1 MQTKINNNKI
11 LTEILYN
18 KLETLDVPKDDYS
31 YEFTHDEYIFL
42 VNFVD
47 ELLTETFKIKPET
60 IINNLDKNYIKN
72 IINKIK

>member
-1 MQTKINNNKI
+1 MQTKINKNKI

-18 KLETLDVPKDDYS
+18 KLETLDVPKNEYS

>member
-1 MQTKINNNKI
+1 MSNKINKNKL

-18 KLETLDVPKDDYS
+18 KLETLDVAKDQDS

-60 IINNLDKNYIKN
+60 IINNLDKSYIKN